1 MDREVEK
8 EKRSKSS
15 DRITGR
21 VAAKS
26 KYERLYLILVC
37 IFLAAVFFYTLYIGQ
52 LLWGIVIDILILR
65 LYFLM
70 KQERRY
76 FVECD
81 LNEDEAGTPHDPR
94 DEKEDQTGKPS
105 NYSICAHA
113 CSLFV
118 LHFAVYLGDCGWTD
132 DPALHS
138 HVAVFSEKP
147 VRILRIC
154 TLKALRA
161 SPLSERWLL

>member
-81 LNEDEAGTPHDPR
+81 LNEDEAGTPHDPEMKR
-94 DEKEDQTGKPS
+94 KIRLANLLIT
-105 NYSICAHA
+105 
-113 CSLFV
+113 LFV
-118 LHFAVYLGDCGWTD
+118 LMLVVYSYFTLQFIWGI
-132 DPALHS
+132 
-138 HVAVFSEKP
+138 VAGLMILLYIHMLLFSQKN
-147 VRILRIC
+147 L
-154 TLKALRA
+154 
-161 SPLSERWLL
+161 